1 MFSEFVIRCVTANV
15 TIFVAHFVSQHYLN
29 IHNLFFSMVPTK
41 ALVVRIT
48 EEQEA
53 ILQNRAKTLGFTKL
67 SEYIRT
73 ILFKDDQNG
82 T

>member
-1 MFSEFVIRCVTANV
+1 
-15 TIFVAHFVSQHYLN
+15 
-29 IHNLFFSMVPTK
+29 MVKTK
-41 ALVVRIT
+41 AFVVRIT

-53 ILQNRAKTLGFTKL
+53 ILQGRAKALGFTKL

-73 ILFKDDQNG
+73 MLFKDDQNG